1 MESLTIKSRKLINPS
16 IKDSLLRLTG
26 ELKELLLLLKIKD
39 NVVLAGLLVLLLLMK
54 VIKFNSKINL
64 ILSIS
69 VSNNSLTAL
78 TSLLMRITVAMEDTE
93 LELWSTSRIS
103 DKQLLLTIHILLR
116 MEHALFKEDHSDLSV
131 LLRGTDVMKLKKSS
145 SEDPWLLELM
155 LVTGTYTKAEFS
167 ITAPR
172 TSTTPSS
179 SLVQVS
185 QHGQSKIVGDQPGE
199 NQVIFVLL
207 REIPALFAKDH
218 LLQFDPTHLIITII
232 NL

>member
-1 MESLTIKSRKLINPS
+1 M
-16 IKDSLLRLTG
+16 RLTG
-26 ELKELLLLLKIKD
+26 ELKELLLQLKIKD

-78 TSLLMRITVAMEDTE
+78 TFLPMRITVAMEDTE
-93 LELWSTSRIS
+93 LELWSISRTL

-116 MEHALFKEDHSDLSV
+116 MEHVLFKEDHSDLSV

-155 LVTGTYTKAEFS
+155 LVTGTCTKAEFS

-172 TSTTPSS
+172 TSTTPSF

>member
-1 MESLTIKSRKLINPS
+1 LESLTIKSRKLINPS
-16 IKDSLLRLTG
+16 IKDSLLRSTG
-26 ELKELLLLLKIKD
+26 ELKELLLLLKTKD

-78 TSLLMRITVAMEDTE
+78 TFLPMRITVAMEDTE
-93 LELWSTSRIS
+93 LELWSTSRTL

-116 MEHALFKEDHSDLSV
+116 MEHVLFKEDHLDLSA
-131 LLRGTDVMKLKKSS
+131 LLRDTDVMKLKKSS

-155 LVTGTYTKAEFS
+155 LVTGTCTKAEFS

-172 TSTTPSS
+172 TLTTPSS
-179 SLVQVS
+179 SLVQAS